1 MLTHV
6 VVIKIKPGTERENVE
21 RVISNLRALPGRI
34 PEIREFAVGEDIVH
48 SPRSFDYALVA
59 RFDDI
64 AALKRYQQHPDH
76 VPVGAALQAMAE
88 QMVSV
93 DFLD

>member
-1 MLTHV
+1 MLTHIV
-6 VVIKIKPGTERENVE
+6 VVKLKPGTEREKAE
-21 RVISNLRALPGRI
+21 RVVADLRGLRGRI
-34 PEIREFAVGEDIVH
+34 PEIREFQVGEDVIH

-59 RFDDI
+59 RFDDV

-76 VPVGAALQAMAE
+76 VPVAAALQAMAE

-93 DFLD
+93 DFTS